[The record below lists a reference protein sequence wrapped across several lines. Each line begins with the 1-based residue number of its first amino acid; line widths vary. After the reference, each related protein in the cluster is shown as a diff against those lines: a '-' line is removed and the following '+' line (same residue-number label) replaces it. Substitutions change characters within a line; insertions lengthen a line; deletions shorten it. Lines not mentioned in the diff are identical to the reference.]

1 MYGSFRL
8 AGELFPELARL
19 QQQLDDV
26 FQGGWGP
33 SNIRALARNGYPAV
47 NVGTSPDTIEVLA
60 FVPGME
66 PNDLQIT
73 IDKGLLSIAGE
84 RRGESSK
91 REAETVYAKERFV
104 GKFKRVLSLPED
116 ADPAKVDATFRDGLL
131 HITIAK
137 RESSKPRQISVN

>member
-1 MYGSFRL
+1 
-8 AGELFPELARL
+8 
-19 QQQLDDV
+19 V
-26 FQGGWGP
+26 FQGSWGP
-33 SNIRALARNGYPAV
+33 SNIRQLARNGYPAV
-47 NVGTSPDTIEVLA
+47 NVGTSPETIEVLA
-60 FVPGME
+60 FVPGIE

-84 RRGESSK
+84 RRAEPSK
-91 REAETVYAKERFV
+91 REAETVHAKERFV
-104 GKFKRVLSLPED
+104 GSFKRVLSLPDE

>member
-1 MYGSFRL
+1 MYGSFRV

-26 FQGGWGP
+26 FQGSWGP
-33 SNIRALARNGYPAV
+33 SNIRALAQNGYPAV
-47 NVGTSPDTIEVLA
+47 NVGASPDTIEVLA
-60 FVPGME
+60 FVPGIE
-66 PNDLQIT
+66 PNELQIT

-84 RRGESSK
+84 RRSESSK

-104 GKFKRVLSLPED
+104 GSFKRVLSLPED

-137 RESSKPRQISVN
+137 RESSRPRQISVN

>member
-1 MYGSFRL
+1 MYGSFRM
-8 AGELFPELARL
+8 AADLFPELARL
-19 QQQLDDV
+19 QQQLDEA
-26 FQGGWGP
+26 FQGAWGP
-33 SNIRALARNGYPAV
+33 SNIRSLAQGSYPAV

-60 FVPGME
+60 FVPGIE

-84 RRGESSK
+84 RKPEGSK

-104 GKFKRVLSLPED
+104 GSFKRVLSLPED
-116 ADPAKVDATFRDGLL
+116 ADPAKVDAVFRDGLL

>member
-47 NVGTSPDTIEVLA
+47 NVGSSPDTIEVLA
-60 FVPGME
+60 FVPGID
-66 PNDLQIT
+66 PNELQIT
-73 IDKGLLSIAGE
+73 IDKGLLSISGE
-84 RRGESSK
+84 RKDESAK
-91 REAETVYAKERFV
+91 REAETVHAKERFV
-104 GKFKRVLSLPED
+104 GSFKRVLSLPED
-116 ADPAKVDATFRDGLL
+116 AHPAKVDATCRDGLL

-137 RESSKPRQISVN
+137 RE